1 MCALFKGSAVVGAI
15 SGKTGGTVFS
25 RNKSGA
31 YLKGFVVPTNPN
43 TIKQQDVRS
52 SFANL
57 VGLWK
62 GLTKAQQQAWID
74 ITPQYPYQN
83 RVGDTKEYT
92 GQQLFIK
99 LNMNLDV
106 VGAAVLNT
114 PLVPEAFSDTKVTA
128 TTFTLTAGVLTTAT
142 VTLQAIGLATESI
155 IVMTTINVGG
165 GINNPAQSMF
175 KLTQVFTDASAGVS
189 LDILTTYLA
198 LYGSPGLST
207 TVFAR
212 AWMINEN
219 TGQRLN
225 LGQASA
231 VVGGT

>member
-1 MCALFKGSAVVGAI
+1 MCALFKGSAIVGAI
-15 SGKTGGTVFS
+15 SGKSGGVVFS
-25 RNKSGA
+25 RNKAGA
-31 YLKGFVVPTNPN
+31 YVKGFVVPTNPN

-62 GLTKAQQQAWID
+62 GLTKAEQQSWID
-74 ITPQYPYQN
+74 IAPQYPYQN

-99 LNMNLDV
+99 LNQNLDI
-106 VGAAVLNT
+106 VGIAPLDT
-114 PLVPEAFSDTKVTA
+114 PNVPESFSDTRVTA
-128 TTFTLTAGVLTTAT
+128 TAFVLTAGVLTTAT
-142 VTLQAIGLATESI
+142 ITIAAIGLSTESI
-155 IVMTTINVGG
+155 IAMSTVNVGG

-175 KLTQVFTDASAGVS
+175 KLTEVFGDASAGVS

-198 LYGSPGLST
+198 LYGSPGLAT
-207 TVFAR
+207 TVFVR

-225 LGQASA
+225 LGQASGI
-231 VVGGT
+231 VTGT

>member
-15 SGKTGGTVFS
+15 SGKSGGTVFS

-31 YLKGFVVPTNPN
+31 YIKGFVVPTNPN

-57 VGLWK
+57 VGTWK
-62 GLTKAQQQAWID
+62 GLTKAEQQAWID
-74 ITPQYPYQN
+74 IAPQYPYQN
-83 RVGDTKEYT
+83 RVGDTKIYT
-92 GQQLFIK
+92 GQQLYIK
-99 LNMNLDV
+99 LNQNLDV
-106 VGAAVLNT
+106 VGATLLTT
-114 PLVPEAFSDTKVTA
+114 PLVPEAFSNTRVTA
-128 TTFTLTAGVLTTAT
+128 TTFTLTAGDLTTAT

-155 IVMTTINVGG
+155 IVMATVNVGG

-175 KLTQVFTDASAGVS
+175 KLVEVFTDASAGVS
-189 LDILTTYLA
+189 LDIDASYEA
-198 LYGSPGLST
+198 LYGDPGLGA
-207 TVFAR
+207 TVFVR